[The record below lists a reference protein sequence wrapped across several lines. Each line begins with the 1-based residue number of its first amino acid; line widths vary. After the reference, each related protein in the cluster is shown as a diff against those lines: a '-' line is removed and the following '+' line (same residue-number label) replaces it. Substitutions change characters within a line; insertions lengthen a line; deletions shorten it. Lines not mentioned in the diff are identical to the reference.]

1 MAVYLSLAF
10 EPESAVINPEKLYR
24 ERTLMVAVVVCAA
37 VTAVL
42 MFVDITALDTIF
54 KPTGL
59 KLRTA

>member
-1 MAVYLSLAF
+1 
-10 EPESAVINPEKLYR
+10 
-24 ERTLMVAVVVCAA
+24 MVAVVVCAA